1 MVGSAR
7 LAWLRIAR
15 NWKRWYNKRRF
26 YPLAWAQA
34 LGLNTTRRRKMDIG
48 KSLTYMFEDEKWA
61 NKVVVGA
68 IINLI
73 PILNFASAG
82 YMLATIRNVANDVVP
97 SLPTWDDFGDYFVK
111 GLVLT
116 IIGLIYALPLLILS
130 CCPLVAMFSLSFSES
145 EEMAAALGV
154 LNITILALFGLFAF
168 LYALAYTFVMPA
180 VMLHY
185 ASAEDFSAA
194 FQFGKIFA
202 FIRDNLSSYLKAW
215 LYVLVVGIVIGIG
228 ESAVWMILWLIPICG
243 WIISWII
250 GLGVAFWI
258 YLVVAYVYG
267 ELAREVQLPMRPAS
281 AVA

>member
-1 MVGSAR
+1 
-7 LAWLRIAR
+7 
-15 NWKRWYNKRRF
+15 
-26 YPLAWAQA
+26 
-34 LGLNTTRRRKMDIG
+34 MDIG

-68 IINLI
+68 VINMI

-82 YMLATIRNVANDVVP
+82 YMLATIRNVANDIVP

-130 CCPLVAMFSLSFSES
+130 CCPIGVMFTLTIAENEDVAT
-145 EEMAAALGV
+145 ALGV
-154 LNITILALFGLFAF
+154 LGLIVLGLFGLLVF

-180 VMLHY
+180 VILHY

-194 FQFGKIFA
+194 FRFGQIFA
-202 FIRDNLSSYLKAW
+202 FIRDNLTSYVKAW

-228 ESAVWMILWLIPICG
+228 ELMVGLILGWIPICG
-243 WIISWII
+243 WIFSWII
-250 GLGVAFWI
+250 GLGVAFWT
-258 YLVVAYVYG
+258 YLVMAYVYG
-267 ELAREVQLPMRPAS
+267 DFAREVQLPMRPAS
-281 AVA
+281 AIA